1 MTDAVDEQVTAVV
14 GCLLALP
21 DDTVAGAYLYGSAVD
36 GGLRPDSDLD
46 FFVVSERPI
55 QREERAGLVGRLSPI
70 SDHRTRPPTWRPVE
84 LTVVV
89 RSDVC
94 PWRYPPRMDFQ
105 YGEWLRSDLEAGNLD
120 PQSELNPDLAVLI
133 TMVLLRGRV
142 LAGPPAA
149 QLLDPAPRGDLVRA
163 MVSGVDGL
171 LADLETDTR
180 NVLLT
185 LARIWSTVVEGGIRS
200 KDAAAGWALR
210 RLPEEHRSVLARAR
224 TAYLEGGEEAWGDVM
239 AAAREHAAFVVGEIQ
254 RVERQNVISLG

>member
-21 DDTVAGAYLYGSAVD
+21 DDTVAGAYLYGSAVE

-55 QREERAGLVGRLSPI
+55 QPDERVGIVGRLSPI
-70 SDHRTRPPTWRPVE
+70 SDRRTRPPTWRPVE

-89 RSDVC
+89 RSDVR
-94 PWRYPPRMDFQ
+94 PWRYPPRMEFQ
-105 YGEWLRSDLEAGNLD
+105 YGEWLRSDLEVGNLD
-120 PQSELNPDLAVLI
+120 PQPQFNPDLAVLI
-133 TMVLLRGRV
+133 TMVLHSGRV
-142 LAGPPAA
+142 LAGSPAA
-149 QLLDPAPRGDLVRA
+149 QLLDPVPRGDLVRA
-163 MVSGVDGL
+163 MLSGVDGL

-210 RLPEEHRSVLARAR
+210 RLPEEHRSVLAHAR
-224 TAYLEGGEEAWGDVM
+224 TGYLEGGDEAWGDAM
-239 AAAREHAAFVVGEIQ
+239 ASAREHAGFMVAEIQ
-254 RVERQNVISLG
+254 RVAQRYVTPTD